1 MLIQHPA
8 VLSENMVSLYFFLSP
23 QRCRISHRRQCASLL
38 HWNLTIPPSLWP
50 DRELRKYHCPCLA
63 LTPPP
68 VAIRHLLLRNRY
80 RPDGLHGVQ
89 SKARPNRN
97 VPEEWVFSFQ
107 GTSGLSS
114 LQSKFNKNPPVSRW
128 PRRRTLV
135 VLVGP
140 PAARSNLFSVLFSL
154 IEAKKYPVGFP
165 TRHQRRFY
173 SVFCKL
179 LFIFPGDHLSHGQCI
194 KVLVLWCRAFSW
206 FSSSKNSFSVFILWL
221 LLGQV
226 NRILTDTPL
235 SVQISIL
242 KCLVHC
248 F

>member
-8 VLSENMVSLYFFLSP
+8 ALSENMVSLYFFLSP

-97 VPEEWVFSFQ
+97 VSVPEEWVFSKGHPDFRPYKVSLTRILRFRV
-107 GTSGLSS
+107 GPVGALWLS
-114 LQSKFNKNPPVSRW
+114 LQDYLRFVLTFQCSIQPDLGKKIPRWFPNEASK
-128 PRRRTLV
+128 
-135 VLVGP
+135 
-140 PAARSNLFSVLFSL
+140 
-154 IEAKKYPVGFP
+154 II
-165 TRHQRRFY
+165 
-173 SVFCKL
+173 
-179 LFIFPGDHLSHGQCI
+179 IF
-194 KVLVLWCRAFSW
+194 
-206 FSSSKNSFSVFILWL
+206 
-221 LLGQV
+221 
-226 NRILTDTPL
+226 
-235 SVQISIL
+235 
-242 KCLVHC
+242 
-248 F
+248 

>member
-8 VLSENMVSLYFFLSP
+8 VLSENIVSLYFFLLP

-89 SKARPNRN
+89 SKAWPNRN

-135 VLVGP
+135 VLAGLHTV
-140 PAARSNLFSVLFSL
+140 RFDFFSVLYSQ

-165 TRHQRRFY
+165 TRHQR
-173 SVFCKL
+173 L
-179 LFIFPGDHLSHGQCI
+179 
-194 KVLVLWCRAFSW
+194 
-206 FSSSKNSFSVFILWL
+206 
-221 LLGQV
+221 
-226 NRILTDTPL
+226 
-235 SVQISIL
+235 
-242 KCLVHC
+242 
-248 F
+248 

>member
-8 VLSENMVSLYFFLSP
+8 ALSENMVSLYFFLSP

-135 VLVGP
+135 VLAGLHTV
-140 PAARSNLFSVLFSL
+140 RFDFFSVLYSR
-154 IEAKKYPVGFP
+154 IEAKNTPWFP
-165 TRHQRRFY
+165 NEASKTILFY
-173 SVFCKL
+173 FL
-179 LFIFPGDHLSHGQCI
+179 
-194 KVLVLWCRAFSW
+194 
-206 FSSSKNSFSVFILWL
+206 
-221 LLGQV
+221 
-226 NRILTDTPL
+226 
-235 SVQISIL
+235 
-242 KCLVHC
+242 
-248 F
+248 

>member
-8 VLSENMVSLYFFLSP
+8 ALSENMVSLYFFLSP

-50 DRELRKYHCPCLA
+50 DRELRKYHCPCPA

-89 SKARPNRN
+89 SKARPN
-97 VPEEWVFSFQ
+97 SFD
-107 GTSGLSS
+107 
-114 LQSKFNKNPPVSRW
+114 F
-128 PRRRTLV
+128 
-135 VLVGP
+135 
-140 PAARSNLFSVLFSL
+140 FSVLYSR

-173 SVFCKL
+173 SIFYKL
-179 LFIFPGDHLSHGQCI
+179 VPVYL
-194 KVLVLWCRAFSW
+194 LVT
-206 FSSSKNSFSVFILWL
+206 I
-221 LLGQV
+221 
-226 NRILTDTPL
+226 
-235 SVQISIL
+235 
-242 KCLVHC
+242 
-248 F
+248 

>member
-89 SKARPNRN
+89 SKAWPN
-97 VPEEWVFSFQ
+97 
-107 GTSGLSS
+107 GMYL
-114 LQSKFNKNPPVSRW
+114 KN
-128 PRRRTLV
+128 
-135 VLVGP
+135 
-140 PAARSNLFSVLFSL
+140 
-154 IEAKKYPVGFP
+154 E
-165 TRHQRRFY
+165 Y
-173 SVFCKL
+173 SVFKGHPD
-179 LFIFPGDHLSHGQCI
+179 FRPY
-194 KVLVLWCRAFSW
+194 KVSLT
-206 FSSSKNSFSVFILWL
+206 
-221 LLGQV
+221 
-226 NRILTDTPL
+226 RILRFRVGL
-235 SVQISIL
+235 IGAL
-242 KCLVHC
+242 
-248 F
+248 

>member
-1 MLIQHPA
+1 MRRA
-8 VLSENMVSLYFFLSP
+8 V
-23 QRCRISHRRQCASLL
+23 I
-38 HWNLTIPPSLWP
+38 
-50 DRELRKYHCPCLA
+50 
-63 LTPPP
+63 
-68 VAIRHLLLRNRY
+68 
-80 RPDGLHGVQ
+80 
-89 SKARPNRN
+89 
-97 VPEEWVFSFQ
+97 Q

-128 PRRRTLV
+128 ARRRTLV

-179 LFIFPGDHLSHGQCI
+179 LSIFPGDHLSHGQCI
-194 KVLVLWCRAFSW
+194 KVLVLWCRVFSW

-226 NRILTDTPL
+226 NRILADMTL
-235 SVQISIL
+235 SVQIFIL
-242 KCLVHC
+242 NLDYSRLCRVKWLKAI
-248 F
+248 

>member
-1 MLIQHPA
+1 MLIQNPA

-63 LTPPP
+63 LAPPP

-89 SKARPNRN
+89 SMARPNRN

-135 VLVGP
+135 VLAGLHMVCFDFFQCPMQSDWGKK
-140 PAARSNLFSVLFSL
+140 NTSL
-154 IEAKKYPVGFP
+154 VSHRGIEDDSISYDF
-165 TRHQRRFY
+165 TSCIRRFVLQN
-173 SVFCKL
+173 SLVF
-179 LFIFPGDHLSHGQCI
+179 FQN
-194 KVLVLWCRAFSW
+194 A
-206 FSSSKNSFSVFILWL
+206 
-221 LLGQV
+221 
-226 NRILTDTPL
+226 
-235 SVQISIL
+235 
-242 KCLVHC
+242 
-248 F
+248 